1 MKGADCPLIFGN
13 SQVQIGAYS
22 FDFRLSTISIRR
34 SFGRMA
40 SVTITENTMVNRNAM
55 IKLAAWMSRP
65 NMT

>member
-1 MKGADCPLIFGN
+1 MKGADYPLIFDN

-40 SVTITENTMVNRNAM
+40 SVTIT
-55 IKLAAWMSRP
+55 
-65 NMT
+65 